1 MYENYRE
8 IPSPLQTIWNILDD
22 YAATKTSVARAVLR
36 GSGFSLVTLALI
48 GPYALSGALYP
59 QAKRPIA
66 KLWYRACQK
75 ICGLR
80 VRVRGTPHSDGA
92 ALYCANH
99 VSYLDIIVLGALAD
113 ARFVAKKDVA
123 TWPLFGLLARLA
135 DTIFVTR
142 DRRHARGDCGQLKG
156 ALDNGQKLILFPE
169 GTSSNGLTVLPFRST
184 LFAAADPASTSPDVV
199 MQPVSI
205 AYARYADGRRLRGEL
220 TDLYAWY
227 GDMTLAG
234 HLLGVFGRKGC
245 VVEVNFMPPIRPVAF
260 PDRKSLAQA
269 CERAVRQSLLA
280 SHRGY

>member
-22 YAATKTSVARAVLR
+22 YAATKTSVTRAVLR
-36 GSGFSLVTLALI
+36 AGGFALVTLALI
-48 GPYALSGALYP
+48 GPYAAAGLVHAP
-59 QAKRPIA
+59 AKRPIA
-66 KLWYRACQK
+66 RLWYRACQK

-80 VRVRGTPHSDGA
+80 VRVKGAANTDGA
-92 ALYCANH
+92 TLFCANH
-99 VSYLDIIVLGALAD
+99 VSYLDIIVLGALSD

-142 DRRHARGDCGQLKG
+142 DRRKAIGDCAQLKD
-156 ALDNGQKLILFPE
+156 ALDTNGKLFLFPE
-169 GTSSNGLTVLPFRST
+169 GTSSNGLSVLPFRST
-184 LFAAADPASTSPDVV
+184 LFAAVDPERTSADVV

-205 AYARYADGRRLRGEL
+205 AYSRYADGRRLKGEL

-234 HLLGVFGRKGC
+234 HLLSVFGLKGC
-245 VVEVNFMPPIRPVAF
+245 VVEVTFMPPIRSRAF
-260 PDRKSLAQA
+260 PNRKSLAES
-269 CERAVRQSLLA
+269 CERAVRQGLLK

>member
-22 YAATKTSVARAVLR
+22 YAATRTSVTRAVLR
-36 GSGFSLVTLALI
+36 ACGFSLITLALL
-48 GPYALSGALYP
+48 GPYTLAGAVYAP
-59 QAKRPIA
+59 ARRPIA
-66 KLWYRACQK
+66 KLWFQACQK

-80 VRVRGTPHSDGA
+80 VRVKGRANTRGAT
-92 ALYCANH
+92 LFCANH

-123 TWPLFGLLARLA
+123 TWPLFGFLARLA

-142 DRRHARGDCGQLKG
+142 QRRNARGDCRELKA
-156 ALDNGQKLILFPE
+156 ALGGGDKLFLFPE
-169 GTSSNGLTVLPFRST
+169 GTSSNGLSVLPFRST
-184 LFAAADPASTSPDVV
+184 LFAAVDPRNTSVDVV

-205 AYARYADGRRLRGEL
+205 AYSRYADGRRLKGEL

-234 HLLGVFGRKGC
+234 HLLGVFGLKGC
-245 VVEVNFMPPIRPVAF
+245 VVEVTFMPQIRAAAF
-260 PDRKSLAQA
+260 PDRKSLAEA
-269 CERAVRQSLLA
+269 CEHAVRHGLLR
-280 SHRGY
+280 SHRG